1 MMRFKE
7 AFVIREDYGATTGY
21 GVEFADSA
29 SGQSLRLGVNFPRRS
44 NLLEVATS
52 LRELAKKCEDMSLSE
67 QIVGAL
73 ESGGQQSEEQD

>member
-7 AFVIREDYGATTGY
+7 AFVITEDYGHTTGY
-21 GVEFADSA
+21 GMGFADDE
-29 SGQSLRLGVNFPRRS
+29 SGRPLRLGVAFAPMAS
-44 NLLEVATS
+44 LSEVAGY

-73 ESGGQQSEEQD
+73 ESGGQQGEEP